1 MSIPKAFHLCDMRMP
16 AKARRGSTRLTAH
29 NASLRQLGI
38 PGRSGRTLRTV
49 PILAPVLTTS
59 LDCAA
64 IGAKVDA
71 DELVGAADVAAI
83 LRLSRPNSV
92 TTYLRRYPD
101 YPKPV
106 VDMSTSRVSIWRR
119 RDIEQWQRTMTIRP

>member
-29 NASLRQLGI
+29 NGSLRQLGI
-38 PGRSGRTLRTV
+38 TSRRGRTV
-49 PILAPVLTTS
+49 PILAPVLSTS
-59 LDCAA
+59 LDCTAM
-64 IGAKVDA
+64 GPKVDA

-83 LRLSRPNSV
+83 LRLSHPSSV

-101 YPKPV
+101 FPKPV
-106 VDMSTSRVSIWRR
+106 VDMSTSRVRLWRR
-119 RDIEQWQRTMTIRP
+119 RDIERWQRTRTIRP